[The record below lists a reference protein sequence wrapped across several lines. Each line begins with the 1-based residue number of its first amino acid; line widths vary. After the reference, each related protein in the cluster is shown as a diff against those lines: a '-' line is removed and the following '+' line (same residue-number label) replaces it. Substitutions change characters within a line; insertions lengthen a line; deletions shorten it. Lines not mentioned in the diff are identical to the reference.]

1 MKISTKIF
9 IYVLL
14 IAVVLMATSCSS
26 IGKYLS
32 DSGLFGG
39 ASIGSSQLPPP
50 AKEVDSRLVAANT
63 KFAFKLFNQLLEQ
76 QPAENLFISPTSIA
90 MALAMTYNGADGET
104 KDAMA
109 KTLEVQGIDIEEFNK
124 AYADLK
130 TILQNP
136 DPHVQVSIANSL
148 WARKGISFY
157 EEFLNT
163 NRKFYGAEVQELDF
177 DSPDASKTI
186 NNWVKKQTKDKI
198 EKIVEDTIQPDTI
211 MFLINALYFK
221 GSWTDKFD
229 PKLTREEPFFLGDGT
244 QKSCPIM
251 FQAGKEYPYYRGE
264 NFQAVSLPY
273 GKGRV
278 SIMLFLPDEG
288 VSLDGFCRSITFEKW
303 QEWMSSFS
311 NMEGEVGLPKF
322 KVEYEVELKEALKAL
337 GMEVAFDAEKANFG
351 KMHSVSPGANIY
363 ISSVKHKTFVE
374 TNEEGTEAAGA
385 TSVEMRLTSVPVDT
399 FSMIV
404 NRPFFFVIRDNETG
418 TILFMGAIADPMY
431 NK

>member
-1 MKISTKIF
+1 MKRFTKIF
-9 IYVLL
+9 ICILL
-14 IAVVLMATSCSS
+14 VAVGLVTVSCSS
-26 IGKYLS
+26 VGRYLS
-32 DSGLFGG
+32 DSMLFGG

-50 AKEVDSRLVAANT
+50 AKEVDSRLVEANT
-63 KFAFKLFNQLLEQ
+63 KFAFKLFKQLMEQ
-76 QPAENLFISPTSIA
+76 QPNENVFISPTSIA

-109 KTLEVQGIDIEEFNK
+109 ETMEVQGIDIEEFNK

-136 DPHVQVSIANSL
+136 DPNVQVVIANSL
-148 WARKGISFY
+148 WARKGTSFY
-157 EEFLNT
+157 KEFLNV
-163 NRKFYGAEVQELDF
+163 NREFYGAEVQELDF

-198 EKIVEDTIQPDTI
+198 EKIVEDTISPDTI

-221 GSWTDKFD
+221 GSWANKFD
-229 PKLTREEPFFLGDGT
+229 PKLTREEPFFLSDGT
-244 QKSCPIM
+244 QKAHPIM
-251 FQAGKEYPYYRGE
+251 FQAGEEYPYYRGE

-278 SIMLFLPDEG
+278 SMVVFLPDEG
-288 VSLDGFCRSITFEKW
+288 VSLSEFCRSITFEKW
-303 QEWMSSFS
+303 EEWMGSFT
-311 NMEGEVGLPKF
+311 NTEGEVGLPKF

-337 GMEVAFDAEKANFG
+337 GMEVAFDAEKANFS
-351 KMHSVSPGANIY
+351 KMHPVSPGANVY
-363 ISSVKHKTFVE
+363 ISSIKHKTFVE

-385 TSVEMRLTSVPVDT
+385 TSVEVGITSLPVNT
-399 FSMIV
+399 FNMII

-418 TILFMGAIADPMY
+418 TILFMGAIVDPVY
-431 NK
+431 N